1 MQSNFITQLLNL
13 KGIKVTK
20 ISHGN
25 SFVKI
30 YITTEPRKH
39 TCPACGS
46 KTSRIH
52 DYREQTIKD
61 LPFQFKHT
69 YLVLRKRRYAC
80 SCGNKKSLGISCI
93 LVNPMMTINN
103 CRSIVSVLGIS
114 LSNKDII
121 YLTIIILIVG
131 KIDEITVTIIFIK
144 NRSFERRQT
153 IPKTNILFLIIILKF
168 LIIFRITLYHNHLCN
183 RNNLE
188 DQYWL

>member
-1 MQSNFITQLLNL
+1 VQSNFITQLLNL

-61 LPFQFKHT
+61 LPLQFKAHLPCT
-69 YLVLRKRRYAC
+69 SQKKVCLLLWKEVL
-80 SCGNKKSLGISCI
+80 
-93 LVNPMMTINN
+93 
-103 CRSIVSVLGIS
+103 
-114 LSNKDII
+114 
-121 YLTIIILIVG
+121 
-131 KIDEITVTIIFIK
+131 
-144 NRSFERRQT
+144 
-153 IPKTNILFLIIILKF
+153 
-168 LIIFRITLYHNHLCN
+168 
-183 RNNLE
+183 
-188 DQYWL
+188 